1 MAKYLLLKH
10 YRGAPGNPGRPR
22 HRLLDPGRLLPLL
35 LVHLARPTPC
45 SLRPN
50 QGRSTGCYDVRPD
63 LVLIP

>member
-1 MAKYLLLKH
+1 MAGH
-10 YRGAPGNPGRPR
+10 AIASSTRAAGA
-22 HRLLDPGRLLPLL
+22 LLPLL